1 MSTIETPAGRHCV
14 VIADSSEDNADIK
27 AQDKKTDDQESWKSQ
42 KRSGAQKLM
51 ALRDLNLIL

>member
-42 KRSGAQKLM
+42 NQV
-51 ALRDLNLIL
+51 